1 MARTEAEQAVHDRV
15 LAMYR
20 EVLIAMD
27 STAVDRYI
35 APDYIQHSS
44 LAEPGVPALKA
55 FLDRVRA
62 ESPDARQTI
71 HRSFVDGDHVVVHTH
86 VERWPGDPGLAGAGG
101 SRCRRTDRIPR
112 WLRGEANPVVL
123 PRNGQ
128 AFRLVSRTF
137 TNVRYLLNVSN
148 FFVSTSVRTY
158 VLKLVSCLE
167 AELVS

>member
-1 MARTEAEQAVHDRV
+1 MVRTEAEQALHDRV

-86 VERWPGDPGLAGAGG
+86 VERWPGDPGLAVVDIFRCAGDMIIEHWDVIQDVP
-101 SRCRRTDRIPR
+101 TD
-112 WLRGEANPVVL
+112 PVN
-123 PRNGQ
+123 RHSM
-128 AFRLVSRTF
+128 F
-137 TNVRYLLNVSN
+137 
-148 FFVSTSVRTY
+148 
-158 VLKLVSCLE
+158 
-167 AELVS
+167 